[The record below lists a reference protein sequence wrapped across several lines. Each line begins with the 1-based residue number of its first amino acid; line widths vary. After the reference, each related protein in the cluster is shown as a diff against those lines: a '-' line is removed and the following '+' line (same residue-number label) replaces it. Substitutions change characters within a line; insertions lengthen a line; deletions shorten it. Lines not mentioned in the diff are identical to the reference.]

1 MVKKGT
7 TYLLVDNTGRDVGNP
22 SVSDMYTTK
31 RGAFFFNGVYVTQD
45 KKTLKFGLK
54 NYDGDVIFENQ
65 FKEVIID
72 AKRFGDVAFYAK
84 DENGV
89 WNVYFV

>member
-1 MVKKGT
+1 
-7 TYLLVDNTGRDVGNP
+7 
-22 SVSDMYTTK
+22 MYTTK

-54 NYDGDVIFENQ
+54 NYDGDVIFENK

-89 WNVYFV
+89 WNIYFV